1 MEREVINFEKRHM
14 IGILLFV
21 RSMGGTCTRMQL
33 YNGLANN
40 DSIPRKL
47 AMLESYGL
55 VVQEE
60 DYNTRAM
67 RITMT
72 EKALRSSRCSWR

>member
-1 MEREVINFEKRHM
+1 
-14 IGILLFV
+14 
-21 RSMGGTCTRMQL
+21 
-33 YNGLANN
+33 
-40 DSIPRKL
+40 
-47 AMLESYGL
+47 MLESYGL